1 LPLVNPEIR
10 DNPAIF
16 PSSDMLK
23 NAEILLPLSPA
34 GEALHADAW
43 QRFLAAGQLEL
54 P

>member
-1 LPLVNPEIR
+1 
-10 DNPAIF
+10 
-16 PSSDMLK
+16 MLK